1 MHSFWFGIYN
11 NHPLWIAT
19 LAVAVA
25 QVLKVL
31 WVLAREHRLVLRL
44 LTDAGGMP
52 SSHSSMV
59 SALAFS
65 VGKHAGWDSPVFAVA
80 CIFAAVVMYDA
91 AGIRRAAGKQAEV
104 LNRMIDDFYQGK
116 MVSFK
121 RLKEILGHTPLQ
133 VVAGGILGSLLG
145 LFF

>member
-1 MHSFWFGIYN
+1 MYSFWVGIYN

-19 LAVAVA
+19 LGLVVA
-25 QVLKVL
+25 QVLKVI
-31 WVLAREHRLVLRL
+31 WVLMREHRLVLRL

-52 SSHSSMV
+52 SSHACMV

-65 VGKHAGWDSPVFAVA
+65 VGKHSGWDTPVFGLA

-91 AGIRRAAGKQAEV
+91 ANIRRAAGKQAEV
-104 LNRMIDDFYQGK
+104 LNRMIDDLYQGK

-121 RLKEILGHTPLQ
+121 RLKEILGHSPIEVL
-133 VVAGGILGSLLG
+133 AGCILGSIIGLL
-145 LFF
+145 F

>member
-1 MHSFWFGIYN
+1 MHNFWLGIYN

-19 LAVAVA
+19 LAVALA
-25 QVLKVL
+25 QVLKVA
-31 WVLAREHRLVLRL
+31 WVLIRERRLILRL

-65 VGKHAGWDSPVFAVA
+65 VGKHAGWDTPVFAVA

-91 AGIRRAAGKQAEV
+91 AGIRRAAGEQAEV
-104 LNRMIDDFYQGK
+104 LNRLIDDLYKGK
-116 MVSFK
+116 LGSFK
-121 RLKEILGHTPLQ
+121 RMKEILGHTPKE
-133 VVAGGILGSLLG
+133 VVAGGILGTLIG
-145 LFF
+145 LIF